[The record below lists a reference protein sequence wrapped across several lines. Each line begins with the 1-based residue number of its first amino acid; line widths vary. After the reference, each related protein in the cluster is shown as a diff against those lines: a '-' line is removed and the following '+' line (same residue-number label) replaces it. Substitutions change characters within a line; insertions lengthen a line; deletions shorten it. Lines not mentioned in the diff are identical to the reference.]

1 MRGDLPPA
9 AEVETLRYLH
19 SAALGARLAQRPM
32 AQHRGGHSVTVGDV
46 CLFGKSIVDED
57 DEEKMPL
64 LGEMLVLYIYIYI
77 VLYSFI
83 FTCYTEII

>member
-19 SAALGARLAQRPM
+19 PAALGARLAQRPM
-32 AQHRGGHSVTVGDV
+32 AQHKGGHSVTGDG
-46 CLFGKSIVDED
+46 CLFGKSMVDED

-64 LGEMLVLYIYIYI
+64 LGEMLVSYVYIYI
-77 VLYSFI
+77 VYIYMLYLD
-83 FTCYTEII
+83 YLE